1 MANLMVVVILMLS
14 MLVVSIPNSSARK
27 QHPNDQDLEWFR
39 NLLRKK
45 EKVAKLH
52 FFIQDLLAGENQT
65 VYEVARSSISS
76 TSPTTFGQIQ
86 VVDDLLTAGPERDSE
101 ELGRV
106 QGLITSSDLE
116 IPALAM
122 NLNFFFTSGQY
133 NGSTLS
139 ILGRNQI
146 VNATRELPVVG
157 GTGVF
162 RLARG
167 FAITST
173 YSFDPPTLY
182 GVLEYT
188 IYVSYVG

>member
-1 MANLMVVVILMLS
+1 MANLIVVILMLS
-14 MLVVSIPNSSARK
+14 SLMISIPNSVARK
-27 QHPNDQDLEWFR
+27 RRPDDDLEWFR
-39 NLLRKK
+39 SLIHQK

-52 FFIQDLLAGENQT
+52 FFIQDILAGPNQT
-65 VYEVARSSISS
+65 VYELARSSISS
-76 TSPTTFGQIQ
+76 SSPTSFGQVS
-86 VVDDLLTAGPERDSE
+86 VVDDLLTVRPERDSE

-116 IPALAM
+116 IPALTM
-122 NLNFFFTSGQY
+122 NLNFVFTSGQY

-139 ILGRNQI
+139 ISGRNQI
-146 VNATRELPVVG
+146 MNATRELPVVG

-162 RLARG
+162 RMARG

-173 YSFDPPTLY
+173 YSVDPTPLY

-188 IYVSYVG
+188 IYVAYV